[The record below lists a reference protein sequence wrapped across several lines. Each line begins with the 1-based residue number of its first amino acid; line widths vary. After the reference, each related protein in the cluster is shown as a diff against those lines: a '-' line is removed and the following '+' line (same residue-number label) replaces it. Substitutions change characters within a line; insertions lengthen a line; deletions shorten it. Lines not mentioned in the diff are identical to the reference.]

1 MVVYSTG
8 KVRGKISYG
17 EIEIERG
24 GELTGEIKLVGNAG
38 SVRPANKV
46 AAPALKDDK
55 VAA

>member
-1 MVVYSTG
+1 MVYATG

-24 GELTGEIKLVGNAG
+24 GELTGEIKLVGNAA
-38 SVRPANKV
+38 SVRPAVKP
-46 AAPALKDDK
+46 AIPAPKDDK